1 MCKSNPYISII
12 VPLYNVEDYV
22 VNSLKSIIDQTY
34 RDWQIV
40 LVNDGSKDQSFDIA
54 CRFLNKFQVN
64 YITID
69 KQNEGPG
76 AARRD
81 GLLKA
86 EGDWTIFLDS
96 DDTINKNM
104 LMQYTSFIK
113 QHNDIKVVFSDFQ
126 HVKMGEEYLEPAYD
140 KGSKVFTQ
148 KEIQR
153 HFLLRKPPLL
163 LPGTL
168 FKTSW
173 LRERQSL
180 FTDIRY
186 SEDISFLWKILM
198 FTENVGYFQTPLYN
212 YLIREKSIMS
222 SLTAEKIFSA
232 IPTYQEIQQQYYEK
246 EGCEPLVRKFLFDRW
261 IIGSMKAL
269 THTTSFDDFR
279 KSAKEVC
286 FSNSCRNLLRFPDR
300 KVQMIAGSYLI
311 HPQLFYSIASRI

>member
-104 LMQYTSFIK
+104 LMQTTI
-113 QHNDIKVVFSDFQ
+113 
-126 HVKMGEEYLEPAYD
+126 
-140 KGSKVFTQ
+140 
-148 KEIQR
+148 
-153 HFLLRKPPLL
+153 
-163 LPGTL
+163 
-168 FKTSW
+168 
-173 LRERQSL
+173 
-180 FTDIRY
+180 
-186 SEDISFLWKILM
+186 
-198 FTENVGYFQTPLYN
+198 
-212 YLIREKSIMS
+212 
-222 SLTAEKIFSA
+222 
-232 IPTYQEIQQQYYEK
+232 IPTT
-246 EGCEPLVRKFLFDRW
+246 
-261 IIGSMKAL
+261 KA
-269 THTTSFDDFR
+269 
-279 KSAKEVC
+279 
-286 FSNSCRNLLRFPDR
+286 
-300 KVQMIAGSYLI
+300 
-311 HPQLFYSIASRI
+311 